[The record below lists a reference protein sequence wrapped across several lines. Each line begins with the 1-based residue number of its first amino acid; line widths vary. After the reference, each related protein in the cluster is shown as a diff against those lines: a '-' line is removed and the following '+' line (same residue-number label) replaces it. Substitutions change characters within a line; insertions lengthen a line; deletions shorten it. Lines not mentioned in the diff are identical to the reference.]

1 MKIGKIIVRRRT
13 KGSNRSVVAWCHLFG
28 SFVSSA
34 KDSGRQT
41 QNLAMRRTSI
51 QALLS
56 MIALGRVA
64 AFRSSL
70 TTSARTLRVVATT
83 TTTTTTASSTSSLF
97 LSTKASPDSTSTMS
111 ATNNLNPLLS
121 DWSSQPFHLP
131 PFKEIT
137 TEHFSPAL
145 EAGMQAQL
153 QELQAIIENSAPPT
167 FETVILPY
175 DQAGHLLDR
184 VRSVFSNLCSSLN
197 VEELQQVQTNMS
209 PILSKHSS
217 KAYTLPGLFD
227 KIDAVYQACVNSSS
241 HLEPEQ
247 IRLIERIHMD
257 FTRQGAAFDVEAQH
271 EYADIKA
278 QLATLTTQFQQ
289 NLLKDEST
297 YELMVKN
304 VEDLKG
310 CPESLIQA
318 AKQAATERHKADDE
332 YVITLSRSLVEPFLV
347 TCDNRDLRK
356 TAWHA
361 WTNRGQLD
369 KERDN
374 ISIAQD
380 ILKLRQRQAQLH
392 GYKTFAEYQCVD
404 RMAKTPQA
412 VMKLLEDVWE
422 RAKVSADKEREAL
435 EEYVKEVGM
444 ESQLEGGLQP
454 WDWRYIA
461 EKVRKTKYD
470 FDETLLKPYFSL
482 DSVRKAMFAV
492 SGNLF
497 GLEYTLREDIET
509 YHPDVQAYEVRNK
522 GDQLVAI
529 FLHDNFSRQY
539 KSSGAWMSEYRSQT
553 KNLPSTIEAI
563 EGVPV
568 VSNNNNLAKGSSS
581 STTLLSHDDALT
593 MFHEFGHAHHGMLSD
608 ATYGRLASTNV
619 LTDFV
624 ELPSQLMEHW
634 FSEPEVLQAYARHVE
649 TGESVPEELLN
660 KLKAA
665 ESFNQGFDTIEYT
678 SCALLDMAMHQLEDY
693 DNFDLVEFEKTEL
706 ERLGMPQ
713 GIVMR
718 HRPAHFA
725 HMFATNHYA
734 AGYYVYLW
742 AEVLDADAYGA
753 FKETGNIFDPETAE
767 KARKFI
773 YSAGNTVAPDELFRQ
788 FRGRDPD
795 ITFMLKKK
803 GLM

>member
-1 MKIGKIIVRRRT
+1 M
-13 KGSNRSVVAWCHLFG
+13 
-28 SFVSSA
+28 
-34 KDSGRQT
+34 
-41 QNLAMRRTSI
+41 
-51 QALLS
+51 
-56 MIALGRVA
+56 
-64 AFRSSL
+64 
-70 TTSARTLRVVATT
+70 
-83 TTTTTTASSTSSLF
+83 ST
-97 LSTKASPDSTSTMS
+97 
-111 ATNNLNPLLS
+111 TNNLNPLLS

-137 TEHFSPAL
+137 TDHFAPAL

-153 QELQAIIENSAPPT
+153 EELQAIIENPAPPS

-175 DQAGHLLDR
+175 DAAGHLLDR
-184 VRSVFSNLCSSLN
+184 VLGVFSNLCSSLN
-197 VEELQQVQTNMS
+197 TEELQQVQTSMS

-227 KIDAVYQACVNSSS
+227 KIDAVYQARLNSSS
-241 HLEPEQ
+241 SSEQ
-247 IRLIERIHMD
+247 IRLIERIRMD
-257 FTRQGAAFDVEAQH
+257 FTRQGAAFSVEAQH

-278 QLATLTTQFQQ
+278 QLATLTTQFEQ

-297 YELMVKN
+297 YELVIKN

-356 TAWHA
+356 TAWEA

-374 ISIAQD
+374 ISIAQEL
-380 ILKLRQRQAQLH
+380 LKLRQRQAQLH

-435 EEYVKEVGM
+435 EEYVKEAGM
-444 ESQLEGGLQP
+444 QSHLEGGIQP
-454 WDWRYIA
+454 WDWRYVA

-497 GLEYTLREDIET
+497 GLEYVLREDIET
-509 YHPDVQAYEVRNK
+509 YHPDVQAYEVRK
-522 GDQLVAI
+522 GDQLIAI
-529 FLHDNFSRQY
+529 FLHDNFSRQF

-553 KNLPSTIEAI
+553 KNLPSIIAAI
-563 EGVPV
+563 EGIPV
-568 VSNNNNLAKGSSS
+568 VSNNNNLAKGS

-634 FSEPEVLQAYARHVE
+634 FSEREVLQAYARHVE
-649 TGESVPEELLN
+649 TGEPVPEELLN

-678 SCALLDMAMHQLEDY
+678 SCALMDMAMHQLEDY

-725 HMFATNHYA
+725 HLFASNYYA

-742 AEVLDADAYGA
+742 AEVLDADAFGA
-753 FKETGNIFDPETAE
+753 FTETGNIFDPETAE
-767 KARKFI
+767 MARKFI